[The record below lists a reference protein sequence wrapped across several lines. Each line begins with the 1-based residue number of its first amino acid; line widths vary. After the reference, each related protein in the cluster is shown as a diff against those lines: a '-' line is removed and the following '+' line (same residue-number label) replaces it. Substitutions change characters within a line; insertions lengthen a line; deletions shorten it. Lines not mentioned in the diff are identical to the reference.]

1 MTKEKCFVVDPPSFS
16 LSLPLYPSPSVTS
29 TKQFFLERHALCMHM
44 FEIWK
49 NLGTCISV
57 YAVYPKPLLNHQT
70 LILPIT
76 FVSVISN
83 STSGFWWSTE
93 IPLRS
98 PKYSLVTARIGEI
111 EIKCNKPDL
120 YTIKKNLLTLK
131 QNIKCQN
138 YSFATSLVFIC
149 TSHKIW

>member
-1 MTKEKCFVVDPPSFS
+1 MFCCRSSLFFS
-16 LSLPLYPSPSVTS
+16 LSTSLPLPVCDIHQ
-29 TKQFFLERHALCMHM
+29 KVFMERHALCMHM

-49 NLGTCISV
+49 NLGTCISI

-76 FVSVISN
+76 SVSVTSN
-83 STSGFWWSTE
+83 SKSGFWWSTE

-98 PKYSLVTARIGEI
+98 PKYSLVTARINEI

-120 YTIKKNLLTLK
+120 YRIKKNLLTLK